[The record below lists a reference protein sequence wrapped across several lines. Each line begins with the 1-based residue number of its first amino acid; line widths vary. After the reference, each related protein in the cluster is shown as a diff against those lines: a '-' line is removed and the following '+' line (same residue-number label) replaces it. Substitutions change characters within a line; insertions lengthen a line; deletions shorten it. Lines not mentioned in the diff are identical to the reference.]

1 MCLAFVHSPG
11 WSEPTPLVGVFE
23 DRHRRF
29 ASGTVVPTVT
39 LRAAIASLLVVV
51 LLAASASAEPARRT
65 PPTSLADLSADV
77 VRALADYHATLERA
91 RPSYEAHVQA
101 VAAAVAE
108 RRALYEAGAVAA
120 SAMEEAERAL
130 ADAQQALAE
139 HLEAIEEAE
148 RMLSESVL
156 HERLAR
162 LMPLPPGRYEDASGL
177 VRYAG
182 TTRWSLRDLGE
193 LKAAFSRAFGRPLPV
208 SAVGQTR
215 VHDRLGLDHRNAVD
229 VAVHPDSAEGRWL
242 MAHLREAG
250 VPFIGLREAIPG
262 SATGAHVH
270 VGPTS
275 PRLHAR

>member
-1 MCLAFVHSPG
+1 VLLWYRVS
-11 WSEPTPLVGVFE
+11 
-23 DRHRRF
+23 
-29 ASGTVVPTVT
+29 TVT
-39 LRAAIASLLVVV
+39 RRAPIAGLLLV
-51 LLAASASAEPARRT
+51 LLLTAPATAGPPRRT
-65 PPTSLADLSADV
+65 PPKSLADVSADV

-101 VAAAVAE
+101 LAAALAE
-108 RRALYEAGAVAA
+108 RRALFEAGAIAA
-120 SAMEEAERAL
+120 SAVEEAERAL
-130 ADAQQALAE
+130 AEAQQALAE
-139 HLEAIEEAE
+139 HVQALEEAE

-162 LMPLPPGRYEDASGL
+162 LLPLAPGRYEDASGL

-182 TTRWSLRDLGE
+182 TALWSLRDLGD

-250 VPFIGLREAIPG
+250 IPFIGMREAIPG

-275 PRLHAR
+275 PRRHAR